1 MKPYNM
7 EKPVGMPNLID
18 RLYMSY
24 KNAFIFI
31 ISIINNEYKLML
43 VRTIKDKSFGIPGGM
58 SENAEIPIE
67 TACREFKEETGNILT
82 KQELILHNFK
92 KYYYKPYKSV
102 IYYGIIPYKELNSG
116 SIYNDEIDYILTNYG
131 TQYTSKQLLL
141 LNPNINI
148 DKLNYLDYWLINK
161 IQWINFM
168 LNIKLY
174 PFNSYKISSY
184 YSYIDFNLYYSLIND
199 PQKKLNN
206 QPQEKN

>member
-116 SIYNDEIDYILTNYG
+116 SIYNDEIDYIYH
-131 TQYTSKQLLL
+131 
-141 LNPNINI
+141 
-148 DKLNYLDYWLINK
+148 LDINK
-161 IQWINFM
+161 IFRYNNNKLEFNHNYTKISTSGNQYPLRKAMKDSISEMINDLEFKEFIIG
-168 LNIKLY
+168 LLSIKL
-174 PFNSYKISSY
+174 
-184 YSYIDFNLYYSLIND
+184 
-199 PQKKLNN
+199 
-206 QPQEKN
+206 